1 MEKCM
6 NCCQCQGIE
15 DLFNEKAASKELEHY
30 RKKGPDK
37 TTRMMTDTLQAE
49 GVQGLSL
56 LDIGGGVGAVQHA
69 LLAAGAQ
76 SAVDVDA
83 SHAYLKAAKQEAAR
97 RGFADQVSFQYG
109 NFVDIAAQV
118 PPADIVT
125 LDRVICCYDDMEKLV
140 SLSAARA
147 RKLYAV
153 VYPRYTWWVK
163 IGVQILNFFF
173 RLRKTPFRT
182 FAHPTQA
189 VEKIIQENGFRKK
202 SYQQT
207 LFWQVA
213 IYSR

>member
-1 MEKCM
+1 MKKLLPKSL
-6 NCCQCQGIE
+6 Q
-15 DLFNEKAASKELEHY
+15 HY

-37 TTRMMTDTLQAE
+37 TTRMMIDSLEAE

-97 RGFADQVSFQYG
+97 RGFADQISFQYG

-125 LDRVICCYDDMEKLV
+125 LDRVICCYDDMERLV

-147 RKLYAV
+147 RKFYAV
-153 VYPRYTWWVK
+153 VYPRHTWWVK
-163 IGVQILNFFF
+163 IGIRILNFFF

-189 VEKIIQENGFRKK
+189 VEKIIQDNGFSKK
-202 SYQQT
+202 SHQQT

-213 IYSR
+213 VYSR